1 MDGQKKGEKQQGEER
16 LKKVCERERVVCED
30 TGQRREE
37 VRMHGRKTR
46 KSQVRRDGRGD
57 GATEERERSAGHVVE
72 DGGRDRC
79 RRRSCRGEVE
89 LETVTP
95 SQCASHHISQDER
108 TNKDTECRGEG
119 GGLQGSLKRKERK
132 GR

>member
-1 MDGQKKGEKQQGEER
+1 M
-16 LKKVCERERVVCED
+16 
-30 TGQRREE
+30 
-37 VRMHGRKTR
+37 KTR
-46 KSQVRRDGRGD
+46 DRGERRCEC
-57 GATEERERSAGHVVE
+57 TEERRESHKCEETEEGTVRQRRGSGALVTWWRTEGETDVGEGAAEEKVE
-72 DGGRDRC
+72 
-79 RRRSCRGEVE
+79 V
-89 LETVTP
+89 ETVTP